1 MAVLGI
7 LALARGL
14 SMDAIDGLSSGGV
27 IMLNDQ
33 WEAAADEGAES
44 VEYRFRIPESAGGP
58 LVLCMKTYLP
68 EFQVLLDG
76 KPVYSF
82 SDAYAMGGRSQHM
95 VRLPLNSRGRT
106 LAVRTGQD
114 SHASA
119 VGQSRMGNACLGA
132 EHEIALK
139 LLRDNLY
146 ALIFAVFSLLLGLGS
161 AVAGFWLRKSISAD
175 MLRCTVSFGL
185 FVLVTGLWVLTDSE
199 LLLFV
204 TGRVAAVSLVSF
216 FSFMIMP
223 VFLLDFINYILGGNR
238 AVDILRWLFVA
249 VAAAYLINFLLQLLP
264 GYLLLPPVHTLCV
277 CSVMAVMAAGRKKVK
292 GGNNKTVRWVVMGFG
307 LLSICVFFALIL
319 FYIDPVSPYANLY
332 CWGIFLFILCLA
344 RAMLIRLYGQMEEK
358 ASMAAYKRLAYM
370 DAMTGMQNRAA
381 FIEAQRRAETAS
393 GLACIMLDVNNL
405 KQINDQWGHQKG
417 DQAIITA
424 ARMIRDAFG
433 EIGTCFR
440 IGGDEF
446 VVFLK
451 DRPAEQVTA
460 ALDGMREQI
469 SVENQTGEFPISIA
483 AGYVE
488 QGDNEPVSQ
497 MVQRADTKMYEEK
510 QRMKAA
516 ESP

>member
-14 SMDAIDGLSSGGV
+14 SMETIDGLSSGRV
-27 IMLNDQ
+27 IMLNGQ
-33 WEAAADEGAES
+33 WEAAADEGTGR
-44 VEYRFRIPESAGGP
+44 VEYRFRIPESAGGS
-58 LVLCMKTYLP
+58 LMLCMKTYLP

-76 KPVYSF
+76 ASIYSF
-82 SDAYAMGGRSQHM
+82 SDAYAMKGRSQHI
-95 VRLPLNSRGRT
+95 VRLPLNSQGRT
-106 LAVRTGQD
+106 LAIQTEQGGYV
-114 SHASA
+114 SA
-119 VGQSRMGNACLGA
+119 VGQSRIGNAYLGA

-146 ALIFAVFSLLLGLGS
+146 ALIFMIFSLLLGLGS
-161 AVAGFWLRKSISAD
+161 VVAGFWLKKSISAE
-175 MLRCTVSFGL
+175 MLHCVVSFGV
-185 FVLVTGLWVLTDSE
+185 FVLITGLWVLTDSE

-204 TGRVAAVSLVSF
+204 TNRVAAVSLVSF

-238 AVDILRWLFVA
+238 AVGVLRWLFVA

-264 GYLLLPPVHTLCV
+264 GYLLLLPAHTLCV
-277 CSVMAVMAAGRKKVK
+277 CSVMIVAAAGRKKVR
-292 GGNNKTVRWVVMGFG
+292 GGKNKTVRWIVVGFG
-307 LLSICVFFALIL
+307 LLSICVFFALML
-319 FYIDPVSPYANLY
+319 FYIDPVSPYSNLY

-344 RAMLIRLYGQMEEK
+344 RAMMIRLYGQMEEK

-393 GLACIMLDVNNL
+393 GLACVMLDINNL
-405 KQINDQWGHQKG
+405 KQINDRWGHQKG
-417 DQAIITA
+417 DQAITTA
-424 ARMIRDAFG
+424 ARMIRDAFE
-433 EIGTCFR
+433 EIGICFR

-446 VVFLK
+446 MVFLK
-451 DRPAEQVTA
+451 DRPAEQIAA
-460 ALDGMREQI
+460 ALDGMREKI

-483 AGYVE
+483 AGFVE
-488 QGDNEPVSQ
+488 RRDNEPVSQ
-497 MVQRADTKMYEEK
+497 MVRRADTKVYEEK

-516 ESP
+516 ENT